1 MSLTYKSIFIEAFQ
15 SLPET
20 DDFQP
25 DEVRRSERRTLVHHH
40 MDWGIVKADLVKRT
54 GLTRQETRLAPKH
67 HAFLIN
73 LHGEARTGED
83 FIEGK
88 RITFTPR
95 HRGSIVFVPARSEWT
110 GWDEGDR
117 TGSYLLVTI
126 DSTFIARSLGCEHLS
141 GLKPIIGFRDT
152 TIEASL
158 HRIGSE
164 LLSPDDVSILM
175 VKSQAI
181 QLFVRLVRMH
191 LLDLG
196 PARGGLSA
204 FDLKRVVAI
213 MEARL
218 ADPLGLDELAKEI
231 GLSERH
237 FFRAFKQSTGKTPHA
252 YLVAQR
258 VEHAAELLRNTE
270 MSATDIAFESGFSS
284 SSHLT
289 RSFKKAFG
297 TGPLDYR
304 RYWRQ

>member
-1 MSLTYKSIFIEAFQ
+1 MPK
-15 SLPET
+15 T

-25 DEVRRSERRTLVHHH
+25 DEVRKSDRRTLVHHH
-40 MDWGIVKADLVKRT
+40 MDWGSVKADLVKRT
-54 GLTRQETRLAPKH
+54 GLARQETRLAPKQ
-67 HAFLIN
+67 HAVLIN
-73 LHGEARTGED
+73 MHGEARMGED

-95 HRGSIVFVPARSEWT
+95 RRGSIVFVPARSEWT
-110 GWDEGDR
+110 GWDEGDK

-126 DSTFIARSLGCEHLS
+126 DSTFIARCLGREHLI

-152 TIEASL
+152 TIETAL
-158 HRIGSE
+158 QRIGYE
-164 LLSPDDVSILM
+164 LLNPDDVSIHM

-204 FDLKRVVAI
+204 FDLKRVIAM

-237 FFRAFKQSTGKTPHA
+237 FFRAFKQSTGKTPHS

-258 VEHAAELLRNTE
+258 VERAAYLLRNSE
-270 MSATDIAFESGFSS
+270 MSATEIAFESGFSS

-297 TGPLDYR
+297 TGPLDFR
-304 RYWRQ
+304 RSWHQ

>member
-1 MSLTYKSIFIEAFQ
+1 MVE
-15 SLPET
+15 E

-25 DEVRRSERRTLVHHH
+25 DEVRRSDRRTLVHHH
-40 MDWGIVKADLVKRT
+40 MDWGGVKADLVKRT
-54 GLTRQETRLAPKH
+54 GLSRQETRFAPKH

-73 LHGEARTGED
+73 LQGEARIGED
-83 FIEGK
+83 FIEGR
-88 RITFTPR
+88 RIAFTPR
-95 HRGSIVFVPARSEWT
+95 RRGSIVFVPAKSEWT
-110 GWDEGDR
+110 GWDEGDK

-126 DSTFIARSLGCEHLS
+126 DSTYIARSLGCEHLV
-141 GLKPIIGFRDT
+141 GLKPIIGFRDAV
-152 TIEASL
+152 IEAAL
-158 HRIGSE
+158 QRIGSE
-164 LLSPDDVSILM
+164 LLHPDDVSRMM

-181 QLFVRLVRMH
+181 QLFVRLLRMH

-204 FDLKRVVAI
+204 FDLKRVTAI

-218 ADPLGLDELAKEI
+218 ANPLGLDELAKEI

-237 FFRAFKQSTGKTPHA
+237 FFRAFKQSTGKTPHS
-252 YLVAQR
+252 YLVMQR
-258 VEHAAELLRNTE
+258 VERAANLLRNSD

-289 RSFKKAFG
+289 RIFKKAFG

-304 RYWRQ
+304 RNWRQ